1 MLCVSPEWVQ
11 VLISVAA
18 LILAWWALRYNKKLQ
33 EDQHESLELEK
44 KKLLIAHQP
53 FFSVDAVENNSNHIG
68 PVNTDATQRRTIRLK
83 RNIAQ
88 MTRIQPNI
96 AELDLTA
103 PIPERM
109 ETGDHFEVDFVMEGD
124 DYLNGKHVATLTFRD
139 EFWNAYTQII
149 YWDADIGN
157 LNTNLPIPMPQNINT
172 IADELM
178 GRNR

>member
-11 VLISVAA
+11 VLISVVA

-53 FFSVDAVENNSNHIG
+53 FFSVDAVTNNSNHIG

-88 MTRIQPNI
+88 MTRIQSNVD
-96 AELDLTA
+96 ELD
-103 PIPERM
+103 PITPIAERM
-109 ETGDHFEVDFVMEGD
+109 EPGDYFEIDFVMEGD
-124 DYLNGKHVATLTFRD
+124 DYIQGKHVATLTFRD
-139 EFWNAYTQII
+139 EFWNPYTQLV
-149 YWDADIGN
+149 YWDTDLGN
-157 LNTNLPIPMPQNINT
+157 LNTNLPILMPQDIKT